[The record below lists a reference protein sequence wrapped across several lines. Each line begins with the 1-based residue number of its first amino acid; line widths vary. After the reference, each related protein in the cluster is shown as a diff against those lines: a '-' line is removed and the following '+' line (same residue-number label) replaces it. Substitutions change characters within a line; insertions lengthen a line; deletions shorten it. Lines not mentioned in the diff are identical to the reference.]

1 MEFKAITTQEEF
13 DKAIAERLKRQKE
26 SIFKEFEDYEQ
37 IKKERDNLQNEL
49 IELKKTSET
58 YVAEKENH
66 SKELEELNNKIKD
79 YELNNMRM
87 KIAIENNI
95 PYSLADR
102 LKGDDEESLANDAK
116 SLAEFVSKNKNVAPL
131 KSTEPKVDGKNAS
144 YKKLLENLEQGD

>member
-131 KSTEPKVDGKNAS
+131 KSTEPKVDVKNAS